1 MKTAILIGFM
11 GAGKTTV
18 GRLLAEMLAVPLTD
32 TDKMIIRKTGQTLG
46 EIFATEGEPAFR
58 ALEHDVLQE
67 VINNEGIIATGGGII
82 ETPGNIQ
89 LLSEANV
96 PVFYL
101 SGS

>member
-46 EIFATEGEPAFR
+46 EIFATDGEPAFR
-58 ALEHDVLQE
+58 A
-67 VINNEGIIATGGGII
+67 GA
-82 ETPGNIQ
+82 
-89 LLSEANV
+89 
-96 PVFYL
+96 
-101 SGS
+101 